1 MRTANPAF
9 NSDVFANFR
18 ENLDAQAKEGARDMT
33 VQGAI
38 NKTAFLIIL
47 ALASAAFTWSLVM
60 QGYGVMPMLSDSY
73 DVLLYDFL
81 GQGESSKPDEPYSI
95 PDFARYL
102 ELIMDELGLD
112 KIHVMGISYGGF
124 PALELGRLY
133 QDRLHTLLLS
143 GIFLEEN
150 VQFEMYEA
158 MSLRFYRSTEE
169 VFELYTHYLYEKI
182 FGEPFLRA
190 FPPERLEEMRA
201 RFYERYVDDRHCLIR
216 LTEAQDPFFA
226 AVPELMPEYRAV
238 QTPTLILAGSQD
250 RAIPLWH
257 QAKLLD
263 VFPNSRMELIE
274 GCGHVAYL
282 ENPTEFFG
290 IMKKFMASKS
300 VDFDMSLE

>member
-1 MRTANPAF
+1 MHGGATVAVEIQPTR
-9 NSDVFANFR
+9 SGHIEVGKHRIWWEYHGEGGR
-18 ENLDAQAKEGARDMT
+18 EVVCLLNG
-33 VQGAI
+33 
-38 NKTAFLIIL
+38 L
-47 ALASAAFTWSLVM
+47 AMHTKAW
-60 QGYGVMPMLSDSY
+60 YGVMPMLSDSY

-95 PDFARYL
+95 PEFARYL
-102 ELIMDELGLD
+102 MLIMDELGIGA
-112 KIHVMGISYGGF
+112 IHVMGISYGGF
-124 PALELGRLY
+124 PALEFGRRY
-133 QDRLHTLLLS
+133 QDRLHTLMLS
-143 GIFLEEN
+143 GILLEEA

-158 MSLRFYRSTEE
+158 MSLRFYRSTKE

-190 FPPERLEEMRA
+190 FPPDRLEEMRA
-201 RFYERYVDDRHCLIR
+201 RFFDRYVDDRHCLIR

-226 AVPELMPEYRAV
+226 AVPELMDEYRAV

-282 ENPTEFFG
+282 ENATEFFG
-290 IMKKFMASKS
+290 TMKRFMAAKS
-300 VDFDMSLE
+300 VDFEI